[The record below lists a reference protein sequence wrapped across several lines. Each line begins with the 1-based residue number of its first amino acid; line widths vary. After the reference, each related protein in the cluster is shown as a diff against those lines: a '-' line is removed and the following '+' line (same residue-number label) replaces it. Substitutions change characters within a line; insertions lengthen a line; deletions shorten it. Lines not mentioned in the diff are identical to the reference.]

1 MKNHVMFFSPCQ
13 CGDICHEFTG
23 LGFQSVTLFISFW
36 VLFAISLNCLT
47 ANGISFLMGSL
58 WN

>member
-1 MKNHVMFFSPCQ
+1 MKNHVMFFFSPCQ
-13 CGDICHEFTG
+13 CGDICYEFTG
-23 LGFQSVTLFISFW
+23 LGFQSVTLFIW